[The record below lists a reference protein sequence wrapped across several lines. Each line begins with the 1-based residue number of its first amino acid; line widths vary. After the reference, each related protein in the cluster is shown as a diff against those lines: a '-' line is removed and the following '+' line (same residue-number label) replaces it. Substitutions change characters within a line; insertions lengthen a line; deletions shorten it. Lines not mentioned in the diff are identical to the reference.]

1 MKDMRQHTTQILFF
15 TIIAVLLVYSCRKE
29 KWYSGDDAHLSFSTD
44 TLFFDTVF
52 TTIGSTTRSFTV
64 HNPQPLPIKISSID
78 LGLGDQ
84 SPFRMNVNG
93 RVGTSI
99 STVELEPGDSLYI
112 FVEVTVDPQ
121 NVNSPVFVH
130 DSIIFN
136 VNGTIQDVDLVAWG
150 QDVHIFDGAI
160 IESQEWNNDKPYLII
175 HSLFVDTAQT
185 LTINE
190 GTKIYLF
197 AGSTIYTAGKLLV
210 KGTIDNPVVFR
221 GARLEKMYEDIPGQ
235 WGGIYLLNGSRGNS
249 IDHAVIR
256 NGTFG
261 IHMGNLFSADSA
273 PDLQITNTIIKH
285 MNWAGIS
292 SIGGVINGGNLLVTD
307 CGFYGLLLTAGGNYS
322 FGHLT
327 LANYWLWS
335 NRTTP
340 ALVLTDY
347 YTLGD
352 SILVTGDLVRAEFY
366 NSIIYG
372 DNEQEID
379 IEAIDSEGSFNY
391 LFDHCLLKTPED
403 MDFLDS
409 LHFQSGFLNIDPGFV
424 DYRLFDF
431 HPDSLAFILDKG
443 DSILAQPWPYDLE
456 GNSRFEDSG
465 PDLGAYERVDSLAV
479 R

>member
-1 MKDMRQHTTQILFF
+1 MYQIIVRKKGSYTKDMRQHTSQILFF
-15 TIIAVLLVYSCRKE
+15 TIISVLLVYSCRKE
-29 KWYSGDDAHLSFSTD
+29 KWYYGDDAHLSFSTD

-78 LGLGDQ
+78 LGLGNQ

-99 STVELEPGDSLYI
+99 SAVELDSGDSLYV

-130 DSIIFN
+130 DSIVFN
-136 VNGTIQDVDLVAWG
+136 VNGARQDVDLVAWG

-190 GTKIYLF
+190 GTQIYLF

-221 GARLEKMYEDIPGQ
+221 GARLEI
-235 WGGIYLLNGSRGNS
+235 
-249 IDHAVIR
+249 
-256 NGTFG
+256 
-261 IHMGNLFSADSA
+261 GNLFSADSA

-307 CGFYGLLLTAGGNYS
+307 CGFYGILLTAGGDYR

-340 ALVLTDY
+340 ALVVTDY

-372 DNEQEID
+372 DKEQEID
-379 IEAIDSEGSFNY
+379 IDAIDSEGSFNY
-391 LFDHCLLKTPED
+391 LFDHCLLKTRDD

-409 LHFQSGFLNIDPGFV
+409 LHFQSVFLNSDPGFI

-431 HPDSLAFILDKG
+431 HPDSLAFIRDKG

-456 GNSRFEDSG
+456 GYSRLEDSG
-465 PDLGAYERVDSLAV
+465 PDLGAYERVDSLAM